1 MSKRFPKISV
11 IIPTYNRAEYIA
23 ECLNSLL
30 AKSLP
35 ASQILVV
42 NDGSTD
48 NTLHSLKPFM
58 QKIDYLEK
66 ESNEGKSKA
75 INYGLEKVSGD
86 YLWVFDDD
94 DVALPDAL
102 ERLVEPLERYS
113 EHGFSYSSFYVTHE
127 NIKRIFARRTLPDI
141 EKEGMLIPLL
151 KSCYLGG
158 AQPFVRTK
166 VYKEV
171 GNFNPNF
178 YRGEDYEM
186 AIRIVLSF
194 SGIKASGGPTFYYRQ
209 HSGTKRVSKE
219 RIFTNDILKYALKE
233 DQVNFRRLYLELPLV
248 KYLSPGMS
256 IEENIRQ
263 AILQRMA
270 IMASKLLYPEMAED
284 LYQLTLVD
292 NQAPFSEKEKT
303 IIHDMFRP
311 PYYKMGSLLNSSLFF
326 DELRKLSDSSLLIHS
341 LNLVIKRIGNNLLRV
356 K

>member
-30 AKSLP
+30 AQSLP

-86 YLWVFDDD
+86 YLWIFDDD

-102 ERLVEPLERYS
+102 KRLVEPLERYPK
-113 EHGFSYSSFYVTHE
+113 HGFSYSSFYVTHE

-158 AQPFVRTK
+158 AQTFVRTK

-171 GNFNPNF
+171 GNFNPSF
-178 YRGEDYEM
+178 HRAEDYEM
-186 AIRIVLSF
+186 L
-194 SGIKASGGPTFYYRQ
+194 
-209 HSGTKRVSKE
+209 
-219 RIFTNDILKYALKE
+219 
-233 DQVNFRRLYLELPLV
+233 LELFSVSQEL
-248 KYLSPGMS
+248 
-256 IEENIRQ
+256 
-263 AILQRMA
+263 
-270 IMASKLLYPEMAED
+270 KLLAARHFII
-284 LYQLTLVD
+284 D
-292 NQAPFSEKEKT
+292 NIQERKE
-303 IIHDMFRP
+303 
-311 PYYKMGSLLNSSLFF
+311 
-326 DELRKLSDSSLLIHS
+326 
-341 LNLVIKRIGNNLLRV
+341 
-356 K
+356 